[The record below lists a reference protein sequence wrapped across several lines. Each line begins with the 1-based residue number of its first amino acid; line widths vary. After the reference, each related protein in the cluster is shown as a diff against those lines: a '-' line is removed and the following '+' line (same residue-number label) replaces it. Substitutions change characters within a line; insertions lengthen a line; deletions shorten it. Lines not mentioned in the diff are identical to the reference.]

1 MRISLTFLFV
11 IVRLMSYAQP
21 QFTNNTCYQLGD
33 STSLGF
39 ALVLEGFDNFIPQTG
54 NNFTWDFSGTGFPGP
69 WGTWSTPTIPYVF
82 QPSSQSTHIPFQ
94 STQINEFSN
103 VGMPRDQFYSYSA
116 AYDTLYY
123 HGYYAGGTSYVYY
136 VPLPYFVFPMNYSD
150 SVSVS
155 RPITNATGAIQTGSV
170 TRNWKYDGFGTIKFP
185 YGIENNVYRIH
196 SYQIDS
202 LVVNGIFISATTTE
216 ELLWIKQSDGIPV
229 LRFQK
234 QGASSLYAWYAT
246 ATGTT
251 SIYDLDKSQTVIIYP
266 NPSSD
271 FLYLHSE
278 NSLEGL
284 HYKIADYSG
293 RVILNGDLN
302 STNESIDI
310 RDLAAGYYLLQ
321 TGESSKLKF
330 KVIKR

>member
-1 MRISLTFLFV
+1 
-11 IVRLMSYAQP
+11 
-21 QFTNNTCYQLGD
+21 
-33 STSLGF
+33 
-39 ALVLEGFDNFIPQTG
+39 
-54 NNFTWDFSGTGFPGP
+54 
-69 WGTWSTPTIPYVF
+69 
-82 QPSSQSTHIPFQ
+82 
-94 STQINEFSN
+94 N

-155 RPITNATGAIQTGSV
+155 RPITNANGTIQTGSV
-170 TRNWKYDGFGTIKFP
+170 NRNWKYDGFGTIKFP

-246 ATGTT
+246 ASGGT
-251 SIYDLDKSQTVIIYP
+251 SISEFEETQLVSIYP
-266 NPSSD
+266 NPSNGSIR
-271 FLYLHSE
+271 LRAE
-278 NSLEGL
+278 KSLEGSQ
-284 HYKIADYSG
+284 YKILDYFG
-293 RVILNGDLN
+293 RVVCKGTLIA
-302 STNESIDI
+302 THESIDV
-310 RDLAAGYYLLQ
+310 RNLSAGSYLFQ
-321 TGESSKLKF
+321 IEESKPLKF
-330 KVIKR
+330 KIIQQ